1 MAENLGQDGHIVLT
15 QVGFQKFPAGRP
27 KFRASPT
34 TFKPGTK
41 SSAYNQKRRRRTESS
56 RREIP

>member
-15 QVGFQKFPAGRP
+15 QVGFQKFPAGSRL

-34 TFKPGTK
+34 TFKPGANLI
-41 SSAYNQKRRRRTESS
+41 S
-56 RREIP
+56 